1 MKKLASYIAS
11 LEGKKSQARIGDIY
25 EIIKLVTIAN
35 STGEIPEDAAG
46 EYFEYI
52 KKIDKKV
59 DSFLARGMSPAQV
72 LAKMLGRK
80 R

>member
-1 MKKLASYIAS
+1 MRKLAVYLAK
-11 LEGKKSQARIGDIY
+11 LEGKKSQARIGDLM
-25 EIIKLVTIAN
+25 EIIKIITIAN
-35 STGEIPEDAAG
+35 STNEIPLDVAE

-59 DSFLARGMSPAQV
+59 DSLLARGMTPAQAM
-72 LAKMLGRK
+72 AKMLGRK